1 MLNFL
6 ASKNR
11 VRKQPLNE
19 IVMYWPQ
26 NSMQDVTERIY
37 ADRLPHVT
45 KEWLSINVN
54 Q

>member
-26 NSMQDVTERIY
+26 NSMQDVTDIIY
-37 ADRLPHVT
+37 ADRLPYVN